1 MASQSE
7 KNCRPSTFL
16 GGKEEQQ
23 APEESVNWASDNNN
37 SSSNKNNNDSD
48 RAKVTDEE
56 ESREEADNSRLVG
69 RGAIRGVDAVAAVDF
84 GLSWAG
90 KSAPTPSSLPN
101 WQFSIH
107 KLPNQDS
114 EVGRPTFNLP
124 GPETRPRM
132 RICFDPEHEI
142 PKLQQWF
149 QLNNHPSRLQVQPF
163 WSQNTGEFRWRSMLQ
178 SSTVL
183 IPVGVKSRST

>member
-1 MASQSE
+1 MTW
-7 KNCRPSTFL
+7 PT
-16 GGKEEQQ
+16 
-23 APEESVNWASDNNN
+23 NNN
-37 SSSNKNNNDSD
+37 NNNNNNND
-48 RAKVTDEE
+48 RAKVVDQE
-56 ESREEADNSRLVG
+56 ESREEGNNSRLLG
-69 RGAIRGVDAVAAVDF
+69 GGGIRGVEALPAAEPVDL

-90 KSAPTPSSLPN
+90 KLPPTPSSLPN

-149 QLNNHPSRLQVQPF
+149 QLNNHPSRLQVQPL
-163 WSQNTGEFRWRSMLQ
+163 FRAKTQLSSGGGVCCNPQQ
-178 SSTVL
+178 S
-183 IPVGVKSRST
+183 